1 MTGTTGL
8 CEYCDKEN
16 IQFLSDEIYH
26 HISYGKKEATALQYS
41 KSALI
46 INCEC
51 HDMPSCIRTLW
62 MPRLAIVW
70 TRQTDT
76 LPFVFHL
83 LADTRRLTDC
93 GAFSDSS
100 CVSQLSASSTA

>member
-1 MTGTTGL
+1 MGHGLVTGTTGL

-46 INCEC
+46 INCKC
-51 HDMPSCIRTLW
+51 HDMPPYIPTLD
-62 MPRLAIVW
+62 AS
-70 TRQTDT
+70 TRHCLDQTHYH
-76 LPFVFHL
+76 FL
-83 LADTRRLTDC
+83 LR
-93 GAFSDSS
+93 
-100 CVSQLSASSTA
+100 